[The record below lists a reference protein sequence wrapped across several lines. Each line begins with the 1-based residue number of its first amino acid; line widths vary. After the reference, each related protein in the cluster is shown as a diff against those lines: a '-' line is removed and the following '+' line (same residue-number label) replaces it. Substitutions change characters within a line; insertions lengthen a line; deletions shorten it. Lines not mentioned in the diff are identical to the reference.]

1 MANITKEDISC
12 RIGSVGW
19 TDKFNNLS
27 KVINS
32 IVVEY
37 IYTKDE
43 ITVNHIKIYRTGSPS
58 AANFTAYEDVT
69 ESMVLEWVHS
79 LETEDDVE
87 NICDALESKWN
98 EVNTPTEGDGRP
110 WDNIENP

>member
-37 IYTKDE
+37 IYCKND
-43 ITVNHIKIYRTGSPS
+43 ITVNHVKIYKPGAPS
-58 AANFTAYEDVT
+58 ATHFTAYEDIT
-69 ESMVLEWVHS
+69 EQTVLEWVHD
-79 LETEDDVE
+79 LETDEQME
-87 NICDALESKWN
+87 NICDALERGWN
-98 EVNTPTEGDGRP
+98 ETSSPTEGDGRP
-110 WDNIENP
+110 WDNLETS